1 MVTNYMRFITLFT
14 LTVFGFAS
22 AHNTCYCEERMKRVT
37 FKTHVG
43 PLPDSVDWVDKG
55 AVTSVKNQGQCGSCW
70 TFSATGAIESAY
82 YLKYGKL
89 LDFSEQE
96 LVSCDSGSMGCKG
109 GLMDQAF
116 DWVETRKGLCSESD
130 FPYVSGSG
138 TAPKCKQCKPIPGSQ
153 VDHYVDVP
161 VDDENALM
169 SAVAQ
174 QPIAVAIEADQ
185 IAFQM
190 YKSGI
195 LTGKCGSKLD
205 HGVLVVGYGTDKESG
220 IDYWKVKNSWGSEWG
235 ESGYIRLQR
244 GKVTPWNH
252 SGECGI
258 LAQASF
264 PVLV

>member
-1 MVTNYMRFITLFT
+1 
-14 LTVFGFAS
+14 
-22 AHNTCYCEERMKRVT
+22 MKN
-37 FKTHVG
+37 G
-43 PLPDSVDWVDKG
+43 
-55 AVTSVKNQGQCGSCW
+55 
-70 TFSATGAIESAY
+70 E
-82 YLKYGKL
+82 
-89 LDFSEQE
+89 
-96 LVSCDSGSMGCKG
+96 CKVCTPVPG
-109 GLMDQAF
+109 
-116 DWVETRKGLCSESD
+116 TR
-130 FPYVSGSG
+130 
-138 TAPKCKQCKPIPGSQ
+138 

-161 VDDENALM
+161 VDDEQALM
-169 SAVAQ
+169 AAVAQ

-185 IAFQM
+185 IAFQL

-205 HGVLVVGYGTDKESG
+205 HGVLVVGYGTDKETG
-220 IDYWKVKNSWGSEWG
+220 IDYWKVKNSWGSNWG